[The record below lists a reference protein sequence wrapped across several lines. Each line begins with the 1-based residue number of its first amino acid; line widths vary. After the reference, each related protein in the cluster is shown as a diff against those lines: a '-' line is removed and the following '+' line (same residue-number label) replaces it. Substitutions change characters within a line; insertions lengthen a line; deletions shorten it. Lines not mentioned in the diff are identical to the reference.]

1 MCFAMK
7 QPKVPD
13 APPVPSKESEAAKAR
28 VAAERQAID
37 QSQGRQ
43 ATILTSPLGV
53 PGDVSNRRRTQISGF

>member
-7 QPKVPD
+7 QQKVPD

-53 PGDVSNRRRTQISGF
+53 PGDNANRKRAQLAGF